1 VVDRE
6 PLIVLMPSDYRLTA
20 RDAGGD
26 GRDHDL
32 LAAVTGR
39 TFDIQ
44 SSDPGV
50 HSRELSAG
58 R

>member
-6 PLIVLMPSDYRLTA
+6 PLIVLMPSDHRLTA

-26 GRDHDL
+26 GRDL

-44 SSDPGV
+44 SSDRGV
-50 HSRELSAG
+50 HSRELSA
-58 R
+58 RR